1 MAVQLNEAGRRR
13 LGLRPASARSS
24 EQATRHPLVAVA
36 MVLPVAVALLVLFG
50 GWDQLATQTRAVA
63 ELIGR

>member
-1 MAVQLNEAGRRR
+1 MAIQLNETGRRR
-13 LGLRPASARSS
+13 LGIRPASARST
-24 EQATRHPLVAVA
+24 EGATRHPLVAVA
-36 MVLPVAVALLVLFG
+36 MVLPFAVALLMLFG

>member
-13 LGLRPASARSS
+13 LGLRPASTRSS
-24 EQATRHPLVAVA
+24 EQATRHPVVAVA
-36 MVLPVAVALLVLFG
+36 MVLPVAIALLMLFG